1 MSHPDLNRLRNQ
13 IRKAEAEKKKANQTK
28 KTERIFWGVLLV
40 SLVIVVIIFLN
51 VVP

>member
-13 IRKAEAEKKKANQTK
+13 IRKVEAEKKKANQK
-28 KTERIFWGVLLV
+28 MERVLWGILII
-40 SLVIVVIIFLN
+40 SLVTIVFVFLN